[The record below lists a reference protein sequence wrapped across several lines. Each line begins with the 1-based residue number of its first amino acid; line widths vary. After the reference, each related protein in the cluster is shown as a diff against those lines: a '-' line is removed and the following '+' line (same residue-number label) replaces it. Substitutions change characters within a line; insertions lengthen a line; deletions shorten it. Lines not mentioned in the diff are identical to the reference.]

1 MIKVQTRRHRQAQSI
16 SRLTHCPSV
25 QHPIHRSLP
34 HYSPRVRGFGARGR
48 PVAGERAHRRG
59 LGAAGGVST
68 SAEGMVARRQELRST
83 GGGTL
88 GDHCGTAGGRRRS
101 TCCGLRSATASVPAI
116 PWKGFIFFS
125 HRLWRQALTIWY
137 IFFFLNQI
145 SGISVILLLS

>member
-1 MIKVQTRRHRQAQSI
+1 MQAGAGGPASPLGPPCEACWAKAETRRHRQAQSI

-34 HYSPRVRGFGARGR
+34 HYSPRVRGFGGGR

-59 LGAAGGVST
+59 LGATGAVST
-68 SAEGMVARRQELRST
+68 FAEGTAARRQELRST

-101 TCCGLRSATASVPAI
+101 ACCGLQSATASVPGECI
-116 PWKGFIFFS
+116 LDLLIK
-125 HRLWRQALTIWY
+125 RL
-137 IFFFLNQI
+137 
-145 SGISVILLLS
+145 

>member
-1 MIKVQTRRHRQAQSI
+1 MASREVQCESKDPFAYTRANLACEACWAKAETRRHRQAQSI

-34 HYSPRVRGFGARGR
+34 HYSPRVRGFGGGR

-68 SAEGMVARRQELRST
+68 SAEGRVARRQELRST

-101 TCCGLRSATASVPAI
+101 TCCGLRSATASVPGECI
-116 PWKGFIFFS
+116 LDLLIK
-125 HRLWRQALTIWY
+125 RLW
-137 IFFFLNQI
+137 F
-145 SGISVILLLS
+145 GG